1 MTGPADDP
9 VLEVRDLR
17 ICVKRSGAE
26 ATILDGVD
34 LELSRSEILGVV
46 GESGCGK
53 STLCR
58 AIARLLSPDLVVV
71 SGTIKL
77 GGKDLLSMRP
87 AAVHQMEQ
95 AGIAMV
101 FQNAYAALDPLIRV
115 GDQIV
120 EAVQARSNVNAKV
133 ALDRSVELLSRMGLE
148 NPGRRLRD
156 YPQQFSGG
164 QRQRIVVAIALASD
178 PSVLLADEPTSAL
191 DVTTQ
196 ASILRLFREISAER
210 GTAIVFVSHNYAVVS
225 QVCSN
230 MVVLYSG
237 KALERGPSRT
247 LLHAARHPYTSGL
260 IASLPSVDTR
270 ADRLPSITGAPP
282 TVGNPPPGCPFHPRC
297 SYAEDRCHTTEV
309 ALKELGGGHAS
320 ACLRAQEIWPGD
332 GANAGNFRMER
343 LEKTP

>member
-1 MTGPADDP
+1 MNGSAGDR
-9 VLEVRDLR
+9 VLEVRDLK
-17 ICVKRSGAE
+17 ICVKRSGAQ

-34 LELSRSEILGVV
+34 LALGRSEILGVV
-46 GESGCGK
+46 GESGSGK

-58 AIARLLSPDLVVV
+58 AIARLLSPDLAVI
-71 SGTIKL
+71 SGTIEL
-77 GGKDLLSMRP
+77 GGRDLLSMRSSS
-87 AAVHQMEQ
+87 VHQMEE

-120 EAVQARSNVNAKV
+120 EAVQARSHVSAAV
-133 ALDRSVELLSRMGLE
+133 ALERSVELLSRMGLDD
-148 NPGRRLRD
+148 PGKRLRD

-178 PSVLLADEPTSAL
+178 PAVLLADEPTSAL

-196 ASILRLFREISAER
+196 ASILQLFREICSER

-230 MVVLYSG
+230 ILVLYGG

-247 LLHAARHPYTSGL
+247 LLHASRHPYTSGL
-260 IASLPSVDTR
+260 IASLPSVDKKV
-270 ADRLPSITGAPP
+270 DRLPSIKGSPP
-282 TVGNPPPGCPFHPRC
+282 TVGESHPGCPFHPRC
-297 SYAEDRCHTTEV
+297 GFAEDRCLTSDV
-309 ALKELGGGHAS
+309 ALKELGGGQAS
-320 ACLRAQEIWPGD
+320 SCIRVDEIWPTKRVGPGSD
-332 GANAGNFRMER
+332 RIER
-343 LEKTP
+343 LERTS